1 MIGKVF
7 TLALGT
13 KMALNKLTLL
23 INRYRRLR
31 DNSEDG
37 DNDDKLEN
45 LKDKIVD
52 LLSNSDEK
60 VIIKCSCEREVYMSD
75 LPLSDYYD
83 FVIDNLVDDNMSQEE
98 ILTEDIRNNLDNYIT
113 WDDITITI
121 KDKNGKEL
129 KSF

>member
-7 TLALGT
+7 TLELGT
-13 KMALNKLTLL
+13 KMTLDKLTLL

-31 DNSEDG
+31 DNNEDG
-37 DNDDKLEN
+37 DNDNKLEN
-45 LKDKIVD
+45 LEDKIAD

-60 VIIKCSCEREVYMSD
+60 VIIKCYCEREVCMSD
-75 LPLSDYYD
+75 LPSSDYYD
-83 FVIDNLVDDNMSQEE
+83 WVINNLVDDNMSQEE

-121 KDKNGKEL
+121 EDKNGKEL